1 MPHLQGKATGAEGQI
16 RSNSWETRSP
26 IKIPIAI
33 EGQWMSLSGGT
44 TGQKVGSQ
52 RGSEADRTKELTK
65 AAVSPPA
72 AAGGRLRADI
82 KAQKNC
88 SKGEIHAKT
97 LYIYIIYIYLSEC
110 PWLAAS
116 AVVQKRKVVFLADFI
131 VKNMENKHF
140 S

>member
-1 MPHLQGKATGAEGQI
+1 MPHLQGEPLAKKDNEIQQLGNQKSYQNT
-16 RSNSWETRSP
+16 
-26 IKIPIAI
+26 IAI

-52 RGSEADRTKELTK
+52 RGSDADRTKELTK

-97 LYIYIIYIYLSEC
+97 YIYFKHVIQ
-110 PWLAAS
+110 
-116 AVVQKRKVVFLADFI
+116 QKC
-131 VKNMENKHF
+131 
-140 S
+140 